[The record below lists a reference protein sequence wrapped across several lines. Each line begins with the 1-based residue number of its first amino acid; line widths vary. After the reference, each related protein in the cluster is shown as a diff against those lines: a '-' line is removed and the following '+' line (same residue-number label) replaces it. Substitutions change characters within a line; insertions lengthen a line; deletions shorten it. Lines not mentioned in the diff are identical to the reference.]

1 MGELMIAEKIIIIKK
16 RVKVIDLASS
26 ADCVITLL
34 ALLHQQHDQTAL
46 RFKISR
52 SSHLTPFV
60 QSSFT
65 LQRNLSGS
73 DFMDNKGLS
82 LALVSTP
89 IWVSQIVTQPL
100 VSPVVG
106 KI

>member
-1 MGELMIAEKIIIIKK
+1 M
-16 RVKVIDLASS
+16 KVIDLASS

>member
-1 MGELMIAEKIIIIKK
+1 MGELMIAEKIIKK

>member
-1 MGELMIAEKIIIIKK
+1 MGELMIAEKIIKK

-34 ALLHQQHDQTAL
+34 ALLHQQQHDQTAL

>member
-1 MGELMIAEKIIIIKK
+1 MGELMIAEKIIKK

-26 ADCVITLL
+26 ADCVITLF